1 MFKLISSLFITS
13 LLVVMPSLVF
23 EGNSAQAAEAEQ
35 SVKKIKRSKK
45 VPAMRNRVYSQL
57 ARAQKLADEGDKI
70 EGFNVLDE
78 VKDRIDSLNSYERA
92 MLFNFYGFMYY
103 GNEDTALAID
113 SFNQVIA
120 EQDIPEPLYLSTLY
134 SLAQLSMQQQDF
146 QQTLKYLNK
155 WQQANNKKLN
165 TSQQMLF
172 AQVYYQT
179 KDYQLSL
186 DRIEL
191 ARLITPQKVA
201 KEHWLILQRANY
213 FELKQSMQVTKVM
226 EQLVRHYSKA
236 EYWLQL
242 GAMYGE
248 TNQENKQ
255 LAIMEAAWQA
265 GYINSSLQIL
275 NLAQLYRFHGVPF
288 KAAKLLEEAIG
299 SGAITAQEKHL
310 GLLAQAYIAAKNDEK
325 AIEVLIKAADIS
337 ESGQFDAQLAQTYLN
352 LEKWLLAI
360 ISADKALSLQARKN
374 VSKNKSDVKSYNSQA
389 GTMLL
394 VKGIASFNLKDYGL
408 AKLAFTHAKKHSQV
422 KKTAQQWFHY
432 VDREQNQA
440 AQLAML
446 R

>member
-1 MFKLISSLFITS
+1 MFKIISSLFITS
-13 LLVVMPSLVF
+13 LLVVIPNIVF
-23 EGNSAQAAEAEQ
+23 EGGTAQAAEVEQ
-35 SVKKIKRSKK
+35 SAQKAKRSKK
-45 VPAMRNRVYSQL
+45 VPAMRNRVYTQL

-70 EGFNVLDE
+70 EGFNVLDD

-103 GNEDTALAID
+103 GNDDTALAID

-120 EQDIPEPLYLSTLY
+120 ENGIPEPLYLSTVY
-134 SLAQLSMQQQDF
+134 SLAQLSMQQQNFD
-146 QQTLKYLNK
+146 QTLQYLNK

-191 ARLITPQKVA
+191 ALLVDPKKVA

-213 FELKQSMQVTKVM
+213 FELKQPQKVTEVM

-242 GAMYGE
+242 SAMYGE
-248 TNQENKQ
+248 TDQEAKQ
-255 LAIMEAAWQA
+255 LAVMEAAWQA
-265 GYINSSLQIL
+265 GYVTNSSDIL
-275 NLAQLYRFHGVPF
+275 NLAQLYRFHEVPY
-288 KAAKLLEEAIG
+288 KAAKLLKEVIA

-310 GLLAQAYIAAKNDEK
+310 GLLAQAYIVAKDDEK
-325 AIEVLIKAADIS
+325 AIPVLIKAAEVSD
-337 ESGQFDAQLAQTYLN
+337 SGKFDAQLAQAYLN
-352 LEKWLLAI
+352 LEKWQLAI
-360 ISADKALSLQARKN
+360 NSADKALLSAQGK
-374 VSKNKSDVKSYNSQA
+374 VDNSQS

-394 VKGIASFNLKDYGL
+394 VKGMANFNLKEYDL
-408 AKLAFTHAKKHSQV
+408 AKLAFTQAQKHNQV

-432 VDREQNQA
+432 VDKEQGQA
-440 AQLAML
+440 SRLVML